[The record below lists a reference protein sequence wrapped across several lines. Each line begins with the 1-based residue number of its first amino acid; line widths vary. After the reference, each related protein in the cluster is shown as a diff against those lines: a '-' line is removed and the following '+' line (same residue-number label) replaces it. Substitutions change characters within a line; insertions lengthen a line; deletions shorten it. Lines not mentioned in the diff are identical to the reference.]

1 MSNKTAHKHLSNDP
15 VMKKLIKQFDLPAWS
30 YNGDLFLDL
39 IGSIIGQQLSVK
51 AGTTIENRFLDLF
64 PKRKPTPKQILKT
77 PDEKLRKCGMSYG
90 KIKYIKGICTAVI
103 KKQVNFESLREM
115 EDEEIIVELVKLKGV
130 GRWTAEMFIMFCLG
144 RPDIFSFGDLGLK
157 NAVAKHY
164 GIDRDDL
171 KNIEKITI
179 KWSPHRTLACRYLWK
194 SLDNEPK

>member
-171 KNIEKITI
+171 KKIEKITI